1 MNKKTK
7 NVIIKYR
14 KGDYMKIGIASDHRG
29 FNLKNEL
36 VNYLNKENTVID
48 YGTNST
54 ESVDYPLYAN
64 KVTKS
69 LINKEV
75 ELGILLCGTGI
86 GMTIA
91 ANRIKGIRCA
101 KIDNLEEAI
110 LAKEHNDANVLAFN
124 VNKSLDFITESIKLF
139 NESKVL
145 EDEKYKRRNELL
157 DKIG

>member
-36 VNYLNKENTVID
+36 ANYLNKENTVID

-145 EDEKYKRRNELL
+145 EAEKYKRRNELL

>member
-36 VNYLNKENTVID
+36 VNYLNKDNTVID

>member
-36 VNYLNKENTVID
+36 INYLNKENVVID

-69 LINKEV
+69 LINKEI

>member
-1 MNKKTK
+1 
-7 NVIIKYR
+7 
-14 KGDYMKIGIASDHRG
+14 MKIGIASDHRG

-36 VNYLNKENTVID
+36 INYLNKENVVID

-69 LINKEV
+69 LINKEI

>member
-29 FNLKNEL
+29 FNLKNKL

-145 EDEKYKRRNELL
+145 KDEKYKRRNELL